1 MRYVVKIN
9 LMHQYLHFAPSQRE
23 KKKNLLNS
31 NFSSQILATSLAM
44 WFAEQLGQRL
54 ETESGG
60 IHKQKAQLC
69 YAIAGDLHKLVDN
82 WMSAIQPTTPEQM
95 QVLPQLTCIS
105 HTVHFFIAFCLLT
118 T

>member
-1 MRYVVKIN
+1 MAF
-9 LMHQYLHFAPSQRE
+9 L
-23 KKKNLLNS
+23 
-31 NFSSQILATSLAM
+31 
-44 WFAEQLGQRL
+44 FAEQLGQRL

-95 QVLPQLTCIS
+95 QVLPQLTCIFY
-105 HTVHFFIAFCLLT
+105 TVHFST
-118 T
+118 TFLPVNNVVIPAGSCGNGCHSTHCHGA